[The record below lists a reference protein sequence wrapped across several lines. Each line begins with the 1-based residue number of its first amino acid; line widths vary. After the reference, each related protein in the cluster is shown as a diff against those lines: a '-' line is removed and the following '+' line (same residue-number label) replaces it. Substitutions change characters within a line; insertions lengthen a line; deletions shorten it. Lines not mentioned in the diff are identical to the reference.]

1 MEKKMQ
7 KKKKEVEEE
16 REEGWPAVA
25 HGVAGGGGGGR
36 TQLLATVEV
45 LAMTVLTV
53 SSPIL
58 FLVFSFSSSFFFL
71 FPLLVISSLSL
82 FCSSLLSLYSS
93 FLLSCFLLSLPLF
106 LEAKTGEREVGAAI
120 VLSSL
125 QHVESFGQVG
135 VVSVSFWKGV
145 NVFLKGKAVENKRT
159 KLSSSHVFCTSRGRI
174 KATVPFKTAS
184 FWALFFF

>member
-1 MEKKMQ
+1 
-7 KKKKEVEEE
+7 
-16 REEGWPAVA
+16 VA

-135 VVSVSFWKGV
+135 VVSVSF
-145 NVFLKGKAVENKRT
+145 
-159 KLSSSHVFCTSRGRI
+159 
-174 KATVPFKTAS
+174 
-184 FWALFFF
+184 